1 MTLIVYTF
9 SFISNSNW
17 GLNVR
22 VAYQIYVS
30 KFKFTFTVA

>member
-30 KFKFTFTVA
+30 KVKSCLGVA